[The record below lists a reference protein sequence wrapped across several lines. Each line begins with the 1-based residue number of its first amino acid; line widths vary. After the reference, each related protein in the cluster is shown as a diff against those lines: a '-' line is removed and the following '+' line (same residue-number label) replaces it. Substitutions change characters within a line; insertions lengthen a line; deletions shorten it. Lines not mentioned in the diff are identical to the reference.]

1 MTAGAISELQ
11 WSQLSEFVARRM
23 GLHFPRERRDDL
35 QRGLAGAAQEFGL
48 PDTAAC
54 ADWLL
59 ATSPTE
65 SQLQVLAS
73 HLTIGETYFFRDPDI
88 LQALAGEILPE
99 LIRTRRGR
107 EQRLRIWSAGCCSG
121 EEPYSLAILVHE
133 ALPDL
138 CDWQVTITATDINP
152 RFLHKAV
159 AGVYGEWSFRN
170 APARLKE
177 LYFDRTA
184 DGRYTITPRIR
195 KLVNFS
201 HLNLAQ
207 DAYPSLATGT
217 NAMDIIF
224 CRNVL
229 MYFTPP
235 QALTAIGRLRH
246 ALVEGGWL
254 AVSPSEASQAFS
266 RFSTV
271 NFPGAI
277 LYRKSDA
284 AGPGQQPWKPAASS
298 AALESAMPD
307 PPVPWA
313 PPLEPIAPP
322 HTAPVAPVASV
333 QHPAAVA
340 TRPTPAAVAHTL
352 YQEGRYAEAA
362 DTLVASLARHPADP
376 HAFSLLARALANLGK
391 LDEALAWCE
400 RWTAADKLDPAGHYL
415 RAVILLE
422 RGESEPARASLQR
435 AIYLDP
441 GFVLAHFSLGSLA
454 RSRGKSGEA
463 DRHLANTL
471 HLLRRQSPDDLLPES
486 DGLTAGR
493 LTDTVRSLLEVDAS
507 P

>member
-11 WSQLSEFVARRM
+11 WAQLSEFVARRM

-35 QRGLAGAAQEFGL
+35 QRGLAGAAQEFGF

-54 ADWLL
+54 ADRLL
-59 ATSPTE
+59 ATSPTA

-88 LQALAGEILPE
+88 LEALADKLLPE

-121 EEPYSLAILVHE
+121 EEPYSLAMLVHE

-177 LYFDRTA
+177 LYFERTA
-184 DGRYTITPRIR
+184 DGRYTIAPRIR

-235 QALTAIGRLRH
+235 QALTAIGRLHH
-246 ALVEGGWL
+246 ALVAGGWL
-254 AVSPSEASQAFS
+254 VVSPSEASQAFS

-277 LYRKSDA
+277 LYRKRDA
-284 AGPGQQPWKPAASS
+284 AGSGQPRWRPAASS
-298 AALESAMPD
+298 EALESTMPD

-322 HTAPVAPVASV
+322 HAAPVASA
-333 QHPAAVA
+333 QYPAAVA
-340 TRPTPAAVAHTL
+340 TPLTPAATAQAL
-352 YQEGRYAEAA
+352 YREGRYAQAA
-362 DTLVASLARHPADP
+362 DTLVTSFAQHPPDP
-376 HAFSLLARALANLGK
+376 GAFSLLARALANLGQ

-400 RWTAADKLDPAGHYL
+400 RWTAADKLDPASHYL
-415 RAVILLE
+415 HAVVRLE
-422 RGESEPARASLQR
+422 QGEPELARSSLQR

-441 GFVLAHFSLGSLA
+441 GFVLAHFSLGTLA
-454 RSRGKSGEA
+454 RSRGKSAEA
-463 DRHLANTL
+463 DRHFANAL

-493 LTDTVRSLLEVDAS
+493 LTETITSMMEVDAA